1 MRVNSVN
8 MVQSGNLS
16 RLRNVKV
23 QSITKNTS
31 DLGKDNVTFKGSI
44 GKVAG
49 GALGAGGAGLCAIAA
64 MATPVGWVAA
74 ATLIAAETGGAIL
87 GGAVGDAI
95 EGKDEEE
102 E

>member
-8 MVQSGNLS
+8 MVQSGNWS
-16 RLRNVKV
+16 ALRNAKA
-23 QSITKNTS
+23 QSITKKTS
-31 DLGKDNVTFKGSI
+31 DLGRDNVTFKGSM
-44 GKVAG
+44 GKLTG
-49 GALGAGGAGLCAIAA
+49 GALGAGIAGLCAVAA

-74 ATLIAAETGGAIL
+74 ATLVAAETGGAIL
-87 GGAVGDAI
+87 GGALGDAI

>member
-31 DLGKDNVTFKGSI
+31 DLGKDNVTLRVLLEKWLE
-44 GKVAG
+44 V
-49 GALGAGGAGLCAIAA
+49 L
-64 MATPVGWVAA
+64 WVQ
-74 ATLIAAETGGAIL
+74 G
-87 GGAVGDAI
+87 
-95 EGKDEEE
+95 
-102 E
+102 

>member
-49 GALGAGGAGLCAIAA
+49 GALGAGVAGLCAIAA

-87 GGAVGDAI
+87 GGAVGDAL

>member
-49 GALGAGGAGLCAIAA
+49 GALGAGLCAIAA